1 MVLLLNL
8 LLRVRE
14 SLNRQLP
21 GKWIA
26 RGGPLAWP
34 ARSPDVT
41 PLDFFFWDYVK
52 DCVFSNPLKDIEGL
66 KDRITEVITLFNT
79 DMLANTWVEL
89 RRRLEFLHENE
100 GQYNEIHQWDF
111 ALSKHCFNVYKLLKY
126 TIMTFKKLLD
136 TFYNFLLSISSFI
149 FVSFL
154 ILPWKLFI
162 CYFTEIPFFFQKWL
176 LLRIWDF
183 WSDQTSHIHVF
194 GIKQNR
200 RCHRISCKKPDV
212 NILIRKKNIKDQN
225 VVLKKKNTLYRA
237 HFEDFNV
244 ILFK

>member
-1 MVLLLNL
+1 MQNSYLEMLESFVYPHIQEVQDVIFSRMVLLLNL

-26 RGGPLAWP
+26 RCGPLAWP

-66 KDRITEVITLFNT
+66 KDRMTVVITLFNT

-100 GQYNEIHQWDF
+100 GQYNELHQWDF

-136 TFYNFLLSISSFI
+136 TFYNFCYQFPLLFLFLFEFCLESYLSVISQKFR
-149 FVSFL
+149 
-154 ILPWKLFI
+154 
-162 CYFTEIPFFFQKWL
+162 FFQKWL

-200 RCHRISCKKPDV
+200 RCHRISCKKQTS
-212 NILIRKKNIKDQN
+212 IS
-225 VVLKKKNTLYRA
+225 
-237 HFEDFNV
+237 
-244 ILFK
+244 